1 MSAAASAAKA
11 GVKRPR
17 VTLKLATSLDGK
29 IATPTGESQWI
40 TGARARAIGHELRG
54 VHGAILVGAG
64 TVKADDPELTARGEE
79 PPARQPLRIV
89 LDSKLRMGVDSQLLK
104 TIAFGP
110 VLVAGCAGAAPAAK
124 KDLEAKGARVA
135 MFPRTGRGV
144 DLGALLDYLG
154 GLDEPVDSLFVEGGG
169 QVAASFL
176 EADLIDRMEWFRAP
190 LILGEDARAA
200 IAGADALKLS
210 DARRWKRVSV
220 RELDAD
226 LWETYE
232 RA

>member
-1 MSAAASAAKA
+1 MSAAASAARA

-17 VTLKLATSLDGK
+17 VTLKLATSLDGR

-40 TGARARAIGHELRG
+40 TGAAARAVGHELRG

-64 TVKADDPELTARGEE
+64 TVNADDPELTARGEE

-89 LDSKLRMGVDSQLLK
+89 LDSQLRLSLESQLLK

-110 VLVAGCAGAAPAAK
+110 VLVAGCAGAAPSAR
-124 KDLEAKGARVA
+124 KDIEARGARVGV
-135 MFPRTGRGV
+135 FPRVGRGV
-144 DLGALLDYLG
+144 DLGALLDFLG
-154 GLDEPVDSLFVEGGG
+154 GPDEPVDSLFVEGGG

-176 EADLIDRMEWFRAP
+176 EAGLVDRMEWFRAP
-190 LILGEDARAA
+190 LILGENARAA
-200 IAGADALKLS
+200 IAGADALKLG
-210 DARRWKRVSV
+210 DARRWKRISV
-220 RELDAD
+220 RELGDD